1 MTAKRLCIDIDNVLA
16 QTDVL
21 MRKLIKEH
29 TRTRV
34 ELRYEDIVTFDYRQC
49 LLLLT
54 IDNVRMQTELRLLTK
69 SGQTFTIFFRRRE
82 YTKLEAIPRRS
93 KLSTSANQ

>member
-29 TRTRV
+29 TRARV

-49 LLLLT
+49 EDANGAKIT
-54 IDNVRMQTELRLLTK
+54 NQEWANIHD
-69 SGQTFTIFFRRRE
+69 FFPKKRI
-82 YTKLEAIPRRS
+82 Y
-93 KLSTSANQ
+93 